1 MVYNEC
7 GVQGYQESDLRLLN
21 VHVSCDR
28 NERTV
33 LPSIVIDDAISGRA
47 ISTLKIQKYREC
59 VHNDHVKGMI

>member
-33 LPSIVIDDAISGRA
+33 LPSILIDDAISGRA
-47 ISTLKIQKYREC
+47 ISTLKVQKYREG

>member
-33 LPSIVIDDAISGRA
+33 LPSIVIGISGRA
-47 ISTLKIQKYREC
+47 ISTLKVQKYREC